1 MRAVGAAAAIALE
14 NEDRV
19 RELQDSRE
27 RIVAAGDDE
36 RRRLERNLHD
46 GAQQRLVSIAL
57 QLRLLRNRVGDDP
70 AAVALSTAVSDE
82 LAHSLAELREL
93 ARGIHPS
100 VLDHGL
106 DGALESLIARC
117 PVPTRLEFEPGPGLP
132 APVELAAYFVVV
144 RGADQ
149 RRQVR
154 AGDHGLGHGH
164 APAGPARDPDR
175 RRRRR
180 RRERRRR
187 FGPARPRRPRRRPRR
202 VAAGPQPSRARD
214 GRDRRARRL
223 SASLG
228 ARAGRGARPTAV
240 AAAPELHGS
249 PLGAARPP
257 FSTTRSDAGST
268 SLGPH
273 GRRAT
278 CTRRCPASGERPIFR
293 SPPALGGDRVVDGW
307 GISPI
312 PGSGGGWDRRVMTYR
327 THRTSPVAGHAYTVP
342 VVREL
347 PSQPAA
353 SANIRTW

>member
-46 GAQQRLVSIAL
+46 GAQQRLVGIAL

-70 AAVALSTAVSDE
+70 AAVALVTAVSEE

-117 PVPTRLEFEPGPGLP
+117 PVPARLEFEPGPSLP
-132 APVELAAYFVVV
+132 APVELAAYFVVSEALTNV
-144 RGADQ
+144 AKYAHATT
-149 RRQVR
+149 VV
-154 AGDHGLGHGH
+154 GHGH

-202 VAAGPQPSRARD
+202 APAGPQPSRARD

-223 SASLG
+223 SLT
-228 ARAGRGARPTAV
+228 AGTGPPRSDRDGQRKGVRPVRVRGSPRYRDP
-240 AAAPELHGS
+240 AAAGTVGS
-249 PLGAARPP
+249 
-257 FSTTRSDAGST
+257 
-268 SLGPH
+268 
-273 GRRAT
+273 
-278 CTRRCPASGERPIFR
+278 
-293 SPPALGGDRVVDGW
+293 
-307 GISPI
+307 
-312 PGSGGGWDRRVMTYR
+312 
-327 THRTSPVAGHAYTVP
+327 
-342 VVREL
+342 
-347 PSQPAA
+347 
-353 SANIRTW
+353 